1 MRQSGVEG
9 RPGRMNAAFRPAA
22 APNLGAVTGS
32 APLRT
37 GTDNS
42 IAPPTCAP
50 ETWHVASASKPVF
63 SVQVRELVEF
73 ALRQGDLGGGRD
85 FVGRNRALA
94 GTRGHQRL
102 QRSRPAGYQKE
113 VRLCHEIDAG
123 EFVLRIQG
131 RIDGLLV
138 SAEEVLLE
146 EIKTV
151 QGGWDRMADP
161 LHWAQAKLYGFIYA
175 QANSLGRI
183 TIQLSYLDLD
193 TGEVTEF
200 RANHSLAELLA
211 FFQEAT
217 GIYLDW
223 LRAQCHWR
231 RQRDESIRALEFPF
245 PGYRPGQRQLAVAA
259 YRVLAKGGRL
269 FLEAPTGIGKTIS
282 VLFPAV
288 KALAEGKLERI
299 FYLTARTV
307 GRAVAQKALADLRQA
322 GLRLRTLTLTAK
334 EKICVQEGQPCDAAT
349 CPFARGYYDRCK
361 TAMREALARE
371 EITRPVLEAVA
382 REHQVC
388 PFELSLDLS
397 SWVDV
402 VVCDYNYVFD
412 PKVYLRRHF
421 TEEPGD
427 YAFLVDE
434 AHNLVDRAREMFS
447 ADLDTREIQ
456 DVRRALKQAAP
467 RCAKALSKLSSA
479 IRTLC
484 GPTALSSEP
493 PETSDIASE
502 LNLFPA
508 SSGAGVPPATAPTG
522 TPLACSLPESPT
534 LRSAGCVGKARSPSP
549 QPSPPGRGS
558 HTVSSS
564 NKPGASASPTGRPM
578 FSLPLRERVA
588 VREKTSRNCAW
599 AAPVFGDSGGVL
611 PLATRAFPTPLTAP
625 LEDALKE
632 AETWLARNEP
642 ADFRDS
648 LLELFFRLHSF
659 QRTAELYDERYVTII
674 EPGRSIRVRLFCL
687 DPSFLL
693 RQALARGKA
702 AVFFSATLTPID
714 YYRALLGGDEED
726 KLLQLP
732 SPFPPQHLAVL
743 VQDRIRTHFKARAES
758 LADVVQAIAALVEG
772 RRGNYLAYFPSYQY
786 LTAVQEQFHALHPAV
801 PILVQRPGM
810 SEPEREAFLT
820 AFAAESGEPPETLAT
835 DRGHEPTPLPPS
847 APSPPLREKEGG
859 RESPDI
865 SPCFASLNPKSDP
878 SPLPSPLRKGRGG
891 IVGSS
896 LASRGSGAGGRLEGT
911 EVYGK
916 TLVGFAVMGGVF
928 GEGIDL
934 VGDRLIGA
942 IIVGVGLP
950 QLCVERD
957 LIRDYFQEQT
967 GAGFDYAYTFPGM
980 NRVLQAIG
988 RVIRSETDRGA
999 VLLIDARF
1007 AEQRYRRLFPPWWQ
1021 PARVRSLSEIHE
1033 ALGKFWQPSP

>member
-1 MRQSGVEG
+1 MRQPGVEG
-9 RPGRMNAAFRPAA
+9 RPCRMNAAFRPAA

-42 IAPPTCAP
+42 IAPPTGAP

-94 GTRGHQRL
+94 GTHGHQRL

-113 VRLCHEIDAG
+113 VRLSHEIDAG

-138 SAEEVLLE
+138 SAEDVRSSRRQSALTSRRIDGLLISAEEVLLE

-151 QGGWDRMADP
+151 QGGWDGAANP

-183 TIQLSYLDLD
+183 TIQLSYLNLD

-223 LRAQCHWR
+223 LRAQCHWH

-322 GLRLRTLTLTAK
+322 GLRLRALTLTAK

-484 GPTALSSEP
+484 GPTAPPPEP
-493 PETSDIASE
+493 PDASDSSPE
-502 LNLFPA
+502 LNLF
-508 SSGAGVPPATAPTG
+508 GIQ
-522 TPLACSLPESPT
+522 
-534 LRSAGCVGKARSPSP
+534 RSAG
-549 QPSPPGRGS
+549 
-558 HTVSSS
+558 
-564 NKPGASASPTGRPM
+564 ASPAPTASGAPLSVRP
-578 FSLPLRERVA
+578 FPA
-588 VREKTSRNCAW
+588 
-599 AAPVFGDSGGVL
+599 
-611 PLATRAFPTPLTAP
+611 PLAAP

-714 YYRALLGGDEED
+714 YYRTLLGGNEED

-772 RRGNYLAYFPSYQY
+772 RRGNYIAYFPSYQY

-810 SEPEREAFLT
+810 SEPERETFLT
-820 AFAAESGEPPETLAT
+820 AFAAEHG
-835 DRGHEPTPLPPS
+835 D
-847 APSPPLREKEGG
+847 
-859 RESPDI
+859 
-865 SPCFASLNPKSDP
+865 
-878 SPLPSPLRKGRGG
+878 
-891 IVGSS
+891 
-896 LASRGSGAGGRLEGT
+896 
-911 EVYGK
+911 

-1021 PARVRSLSEIHE
+1021 PFRVRSLSEIHE
-1033 ALGKFWQPSP
+1033 AMGKFWQPSP